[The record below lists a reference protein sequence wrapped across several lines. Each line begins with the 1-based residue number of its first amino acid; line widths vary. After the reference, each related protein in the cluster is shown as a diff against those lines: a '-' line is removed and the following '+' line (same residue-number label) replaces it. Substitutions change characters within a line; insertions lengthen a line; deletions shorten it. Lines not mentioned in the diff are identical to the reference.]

1 MSQHP
6 SGIIKAALTNLET
19 DEKTMLDY
27 AADMMQV
34 HEGALYGFDFL
45 VCAATNR
52 SVALSAGFR
61 ILIHD
66 RNFICAGPLVRLQL
80 DTALRVFAG
89 FIVDKP
95 HEFAVSVLEGKHIRN
110 MKDRNGQRMTD
121 RYLITQLAKE
131 YPWIELVYENTS
143 GYVHLSDKHFFNT
156 FDYADREKRS
166 GYVLK
171 IGSCDIDFPDE
182 IYLEAIS
189 AFRASTQILMRYIN
203 GWIFTKTNPQKVA
216 EMKAAQKKII
226 CD

>member
-6 SGIIKAALTNLET
+6 SDTIKVALANLEA
-19 DEKTMLDY
+19 DEKTMLDQ
-27 AADMMQV
+27 ATDMMQA
-34 HEGALYGFDFL
+34 HGGAIYEFDFL
-45 VCAATNR
+45 VCAAINR

-61 ILIHD
+61 TMIRD
-66 RNFICAGPLVRLQL
+66 QNFISAGALLRLQL
-80 DTALRVFAG
+80 DTAFRVFAG

-121 RYLITQLAKE
+121 HYLVSQLVKE

-171 IGSCDIDFPDE
+171 IGSGDIDFPDE

-189 AFRASTQILMRYIN
+189 AFRASTQILMRYVN
-203 GWIFTKTNPQKVA
+203 GWIFTKANPRKVA
-216 EMKAAQKKII
+216 AMKAAHAKNNI
-226 CD
+226 

>member
-6 SGIIKAALTNLET
+6 SDIVKAALTNLET
-19 DEKTMLDY
+19 DEKTMLDQ
-27 AADMMQV
+27 ATDMMQA
-34 HEGALYGFDFL
+34 HDGAMYEFDFL
-45 VCAATNR
+45 VCSAINR

-61 ILIHD
+61 TLIRD
-66 RNFICAGPLVRLQL
+66 QNFICAGPLLRLQL
-80 DTALRVFAG
+80 DTAFRVFAG

-95 HEFAVSVLEGKHIRN
+95 HEFATAVLEGKHIRN

-121 RYLITQLAKE
+121 HYLVTQLAKE

-189 AFRASTQILMRYIN
+189 AFRASTKILMRYIN
-203 GWIFTKTNPQKVA
+203 GWIFTKGNYIQKGRGKLWLNPK
-216 EMKAAQKKII
+216 
-226 CD
+226 

>member
-6 SGIIKAALTNLET
+6 SDIVKAALTNLEA
-19 DEKTMLDY
+19 DEKTMLDQ
-27 AADMMQV
+27 AADMMQA
-34 HEGALYGFDFL
+34 HDDALYGFDIL

-61 ILIHD
+61 TLIYD

-121 RYLITQLAKE
+121 HYLVTQLAKE

-189 AFRASTQILMRYIN
+189 AFRASTQILMRYIA
-203 GWIFTKTNPQKVA
+203 GWIFTKANPKKVA
-216 EMKAAQKKII
+216 AMKAACGKNNM
-226 CD
+226 